1 VRSCDVGRTLEVRLL
16 GVLGG
21 MVVRGMV
28 SSKVVKYIVR
38 GMRVYFSQDHM
49 CRVLKNV
56 RERSTRSVSEGLRS
70 YVTAMELCSESTKGV

>member
-1 VRSCDVGRTLEVRLL
+1 MMLDCTLEVRLL

-28 SSKVVKYIVR
+28 GSKVVRYIIR
-38 GMRVYFSQDHM
+38 GMSVYFSQDHM

-56 RERSTRSVSEGLRS
+56 RERNIRSVREGLRS
-70 YVTAMELCSESTKGV
+70 YVTAMELCSESNKGV